1 MENTLNERKKEIIA
15 NFYER
20 VKGVGLIEAIR
31 NTDENDLA
39 LIIQNALE
47 SNKNLED
54 EIDEKQIMKIKT
66 CEEYVLNELAT
77 TREELNLAKKK
88 IEDLKK
94 VNEQLEQQL
103 LCDNSFFRDTIE
115 DLKKE
120 RDDLLDFF
128 SKHIRHDTS
137 GGKNFFYFDGYIW
150 QAWNEAD
157 YNKLCE
163 WLNIEQEEKT
173 NEQNSNRDV

>member
-1 MENTLNERKKEIIA
+1 
-15 NFYER
+15 
-20 VKGVGLIEAIR
+20 
-31 NTDENDLA
+31 
-39 LIIQNALE
+39 
-47 SNKNLED
+47 
-54 EIDEKQIMKIKT
+54 MKIKT

-77 TREELNLAKKK
+77 TREELNLAEKK
-88 IEDLKK
+88 IEELKK
-94 VNEQLEQQL
+94 DIEQL
-103 LCDNSFFRDTIE
+103 NSFFQGTIE
-115 DLKKE
+115 GLKKE

-163 WLNIEQEEKT
+163 WLNIEHEEKS

>member
-1 MENTLNERKKEIIA
+1 MQRSWKE
-15 NFYER
+15 
-20 VKGVGLIEAIR
+20 
-31 NTDENDLA
+31 
-39 LIIQNALE
+39 LIIKP
-47 SNKNLED
+47 NKE
-54 EIDEKQIMKIKT
+54 EEKMKIKT

-88 IEDLKK
+88 IEELKK
-94 VNEQLEQQL
+94 DNEQLYP
-103 LCDNSFFRDTIE
+103 FFQGTIE

-137 GGKNFFYFDGYIW
+137 GDKNFFYFDGYIW

-163 WLNIEQEEKT
+163 WLNIEQVEKS
-173 NEQNSNRDV
+173 NEQDSNRDV

>member
-39 LIIQNALE
+39 LILQNALE

-54 EIDEKQIMKIKT
+54 EIEEKQIMKIKT
-66 CEEYVLNELAT
+66 CEEYVLNELET
-77 TREELNLAKKK
+77 TRKELNLAKNK
-88 IEDLKK
+88 IEELKK
-94 VNEQLEQQL
+94 DNEQLY
-103 LCDNSFFRDTIE
+103 SFFQGTIE

-120 RDDLLDFF
+120 RDDLKERLDFF

-137 GGKNFFYFDGYIW
+137 FEGNEFFYFNGYIW

-163 WLNIEQEEKT
+163 WLNIEQEEKS
-173 NEQNSNRDV
+173 NEQDSNRDV

>member
-54 EIDEKQIMKIKT
+54 EIEEKQIMKIKT

-88 IEDLKK
+88 IEELKK
-94 VNEQLEQQL
+94 DNEG
-103 LCDNSFFRDTIE
+103 
-115 DLKKE
+115 LKKE
-120 RDDLLDFF
+120 RDDLKERLDFF
-128 SKHIRHDTS
+128 SKRIRHDTS
-137 GGKNFFYFDGYIW
+137 LGDNKFFHFNGYIW
-150 QAWNEAD
+150 QAWDEAN

-163 WLNIEQEEKT
+163 WLNIEQVEKS
-173 NEQNSNRDV
+173 NEQDSNRDV

>member
-1 MENTLNERKKEIIA
+1 
-15 NFYER
+15 
-20 VKGVGLIEAIR
+20 
-31 NTDENDLA
+31 
-39 LIIQNALE
+39 
-47 SNKNLED
+47 
-54 EIDEKQIMKIKT
+54 MKIKT

-77 TREELNLAKKK
+77 TREELNLAEKK
-88 IEDLKK
+88 IEELKK
-94 VNEQLEQQL
+94 DIEQL
-103 LCDNSFFRDTIE
+103 NSFFQGTIE
-115 DLKKE
+115 GLKKE

-163 WLNIEQEEKT
+163 WLNIEQEEKS
-173 NEQNSNRDV
+173 NEQDSNRDV

>member
-1 MENTLNERKKEIIA
+1 MENTLNENQREIIA
-15 NFYER
+15 NFYKR
-20 VKGVGLIEAIR
+20 VEDFGMLAAIR
-31 NTDENDLA
+31 NTNENELA
-39 LIIQNALE
+39 FLIQNALE

-54 EIDEKQIMKIKT
+54 EEEKQIMKIKT

-88 IEDLKK
+88 IEELKK
-94 VNEQLEQQL
+94 DNEQLY
-103 LCDNSFFRDTIE
+103 SFFQGTIE
-115 DLKKE
+115 GLKKE

-163 WLNIEQEEKT
+163 WLNIEQVEKS
-173 NEQNSNRDV
+173 NEQDSNRDV

>member
-1 MENTLNERKKEIIA
+1 ME
-15 NFYER
+15 
-20 VKGVGLIEAIR
+20 
-31 NTDENDLA
+31 
-39 LIIQNALE
+39 
-47 SNKNLED
+47 
-54 EIDEKQIMKIKT
+54 IKT

-77 TREELNLAKKK
+77 TRKELNLAKNK

-94 VNEQLEQQL
+94 VNEQLEQQY
-103 LCDNSFFRDTIE
+103 SFFRGTIE

-120 RDDLLDFF
+120 RDDLKERLDFF

-137 GGKNFFYFDGYIW
+137 LEGNEFFYFNGYIW

-163 WLNIEQEEKT
+163 WLNIEHEEKS
-173 NEQNSNRDV
+173 NEQDSNRDV

>member
-31 NTDENDLA
+31 NTNENELA
-39 LIIQNALE
+39 FLIQNALE

-54 EIDEKQIMKIKT
+54 EEEKQIMKIKT

-88 IEDLKK
+88 IEELKK
-94 VNEQLEQQL
+94 DNEQLY
-103 LCDNSFFRDTIE
+103 SF
-115 DLKKE
+115 KKE
-120 RDDLLDFF
+120 RDVLKERFDFF

-137 GGKNFFYFDGYIW
+137 FEDNKFFHFNGYIW
-150 QAWNEAD
+150 QAWDEAD

-163 WLNIEQEEKT
+163 WLNIEHEEKS
-173 NEQNSNRDV
+173 NEQDSNRDVWEVGFY

>member
-1 MENTLNERKKEIIA
+1 ME
-15 NFYER
+15 
-20 VKGVGLIEAIR
+20 
-31 NTDENDLA
+31 
-39 LIIQNALE
+39 
-47 SNKNLED
+47 
-54 EIDEKQIMKIKT
+54 IKT
-66 CEEYVLNELAT
+66 CEEYVLNALAT

-88 IEDLKK
+88 IEELKK
-94 VNEQLEQQL
+94 
-103 LCDNSFFRDTIE
+103 DNSFFQGTIE

-163 WLNIEQEEKT
+163 WLNIEHEEKA